1 MELMKMK
8 KIQTS
13 IKFIFIVLIVI
24 QIGCSKDDGENTRQV
39 KNDANKK
46 PVIVVSNYP
55 LFYFTVRLVPEVDVQ
70 FPAEDSDDPSYW
82 KPNIDDISIMQNADL
97 IILNGAG
104 YEKWLSTISVPTTKI
119 INSLKGLDEQ
129 LIKIDDKVTHSHGLE
144 GEHEHSE
151 TAFTT
156 WLDFKLCINQAEAIK
171 DALILLV
178 PSNKEEIEQNFLSLK
193 SDLVSI
199 DTKMQETASNLKD
212 KILYASHPVYQY
224 LSKAYHLNI
233 ISEHWEP
240 DEIPS
245 EEMWSG
251 LSDKLENDPSDIMLW
266 EDKPLPE
273 IEKKLN
279 ALGVRIAVFNPCA
292 NKPETGDFLSVMNS
306 NIEGLIPEHQ

>member
-1 MELMKMK
+1 MK

-13 IKFIFIVLIVI
+13 IKFIFIVMIVI

-156 WLDFKLCINQAEAIK
+156 WLDFKLCIKQAEVIK
-171 DALILLV
+171 DGLILLI
-178 PSNKEEIEQNFLSLK
+178 PSNIEEIEQNFLSLK

-233 ISEHWEP
+233 ISEHFEP
-240 DEIPS
+240 DEMLS
-245 EEMWSG
+245 EKMWNG
-251 LSDKLENDPSDIMLW
+251 LSNKLENAPSDIMLW

-306 NIEGLIPEHQ
+306 NIEGLLPEHQ

>member
-13 IKFIFIVLIVI
+13 IKFIFIVMIVI

-156 WLDFKLCINQAEAIK
+156 WLDFKLSIKQAEAVK
-171 DALILLV
+171 DALILII
-178 PSNKEEIEQNFLSLK
+178 PSNKGEIEQNFLSLK
-193 SDLVSI
+193 SDLDLL
-199 DTKMQETASNLKD
+199 DTKMHATASNFDD
-212 KILYASHPVYQY
+212 KTLYASHPVYQY
-224 LSKAYHLNI
+224 LSK
-233 ISEHWEP
+233 
-240 DEIPS
+240 
-245 EEMWSG
+245 
-251 LSDKLENDPSDIMLW
+251 
-266 EDKPLPE
+266 
-273 IEKKLN
+273 
-279 ALGVRIAVFNPCA
+279 V
-292 NKPETGDFLSVMNS
+292 
-306 NIEGLIPEHQ
+306 

>member
-1 MELMKMK
+1 MK

-13 IKFIFIVLIVI
+13 IKFIIVVLFGI
-24 QIGCSKDDGENTRQV
+24 QIGCSKDDGENTRQLKTDV
-39 KNDANKK
+39 NKK

-55 LFYFTVRLVPEVDVQ
+55 LFYFTERLAPGVDVK
-70 FPAEDSDDPSYW
+70 FPAADSDDPAYW
-82 KPNIDDISIMQNADL
+82 RPNTDDISIMQNADL
-97 IILNGAG
+97 IILNGAD
-104 YEKWLSTISVPTTKI
+104 YEKWISTISLPPTKI
-119 INSLKGLDEQ
+119 INSLKGFDDQ

-178 PSNKEEIEQNFLSLK
+178 PSNKEEIEQNLLSLK

-240 DEIPS
+240 DVIPGEEI
-245 EEMWSG
+245 WSG
-251 LSDKLENDPSDIMLW
+251 LSDKLVNDPSDIMLW

-279 ALGVRIAVFNPCA
+279 ELGLRIAVFNPCA

>member
-1 MELMKMK
+1 MK

-156 WLDFKLCINQAEAIK
+156 WLDFKLSIKQAEAIK
-171 DALILLV
+171 DALILII
-178 PSNKEEIEQNFLSLK
+178 PSNKGEIEQNFLLLK
-193 SDLVSI
+193 FDLNLL
-199 DTKMQETASNLKD
+199 DTKMHAAASNLED
-212 KILYASHPVYQY
+212 KTLYASHPVYQY

-279 ALGVRIAVFNPCA
+279 ELGLRIAVFNPCA